1 MKKLVR
7 ESLFENMSQNFIEYF
22 EDMSQ
27 EKKDKALRIASE
39 YGHTEVVKLLLDAG
53 ADVHTYNDEALR
65 WASYYGHIEVV
76 KLLLDAGANVYAEKG
91 LALRWAKYKGH
102 TEIVELLKQYMK
114 TNESFKSIK
123 DYDDEDDIANYSA
136 KHRLENIKEE
146 VKDVIREYFENF
158 IHKGEFDEES
168 YEDSAMEGELLET
181 INDELFD
188 DDERIE
194 AEDDEAQEYID
205 ELASEV
211 LDEDIEGFDL
221 IRDYLEQEYEDDD

>member
-1 MKKLVR
+1 MKKLVK
-7 ESLFENMSQNFIEYF
+7 ESLFEDISRNEFENMSQE
-22 EDMSQ
+22 E
-27 EKKDKALRIASE
+27 KDKALINACRR
-39 YGHTEVVKLLLDAG
+39 GHTEVVKSLINAGANIHFSNDKALRWASGCGHVKIVKLLLDAG
-53 ADVHTYNDEALR
+53 ADVHAYNDEALL
-65 WASYYGHIEVV
+65 WASENKYTEVV
-76 KLLLDAGANVYAEKG
+76 K
-91 LALRWAKYKGH
+91 
-102 TEIVELLKQYMK
+102 LLKQYMK
-114 TNESFKSIK
+114 TNESFESIG
-123 DYDDEDDIANYSA
+123 DYDDGDDIAGYSA

-168 YEDSAMEGELLET
+168 YENSAMEGELLET

-205 ELASEV
+205 ELVDEV

-221 IRDYLEQEYEDDD
+221 IKDYLEQEYEDDD